1 MTFNAN
7 RLPIP
12 CYNLRADFS
21 KAVSDKY
28 SKCKF
33 NTDNAKFT
41 FTWLTQ
47 LRGIKFTGDSHDVL
61 FLTK

>member
-1 MTFNAN
+1 M
-7 RLPIP
+7 IS
-12 CYNLRADFS
+12 ADFS
-21 KAVSDKY
+21 TAVSDEY

-47 LRGIKFTGDSHDVL
+47 LRGINSPVTAMRFY
-61 FLTK
+61 F